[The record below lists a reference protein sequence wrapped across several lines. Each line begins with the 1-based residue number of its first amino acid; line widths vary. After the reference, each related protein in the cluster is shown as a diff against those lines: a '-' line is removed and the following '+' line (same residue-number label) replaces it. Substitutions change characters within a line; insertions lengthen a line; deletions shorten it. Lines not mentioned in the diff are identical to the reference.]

1 MTFRKAKIAIRTS
14 DGILFEDGY
23 IFEAAFSTGTV
34 HEMGVHKNEAKDAL
48 HRTNWIITDI
58 QTGLGVCEGRTR
70 RDAVEKFQKVCC
82 SKLER
87 MVMNNEHWSGVP
99 GCYEN
104 FYEKFARE
112 FSEILRGDAE

>member
-14 DGILFEDGY
+14 DCVLFEDGY
-23 IFEAAFSTGTV
+23 IFEAAFSTGTI

-58 QTGLGVCEGRTR
+58 QTGLAVCEGRTR
-70 RDAVEKFQKVCC
+70 RDAVEKFQKVYC

-87 MVMNNEHWSGVP
+87 MVMSDEHWSSIP

-104 FYEKFARE
+104 NYEKMARE
-112 FSEILRGDAE
+112 FSEMLRGDEK